1 MGYTILAKQR
11 KKFRKKSKTA
21 EICLLKVAKAL
32 DECHKHNV
40 QIKLKHGIIVSAYGY
55 VLPLRK
61 GWEVRMLLP
70 SRYNDDYDD

>member
-1 MGYTILAKQR
+1 MAKR
-11 KKFRKKSKTA
+11 PKKFRKKVKTA
-21 EICLLKVAKAL
+21 EICLTKLAKAL
-32 DECHKHNV
+32 DECDQNKV
-40 QIKLKHGIIVSAYGY
+40 QIKLTHGIIVSAYGY